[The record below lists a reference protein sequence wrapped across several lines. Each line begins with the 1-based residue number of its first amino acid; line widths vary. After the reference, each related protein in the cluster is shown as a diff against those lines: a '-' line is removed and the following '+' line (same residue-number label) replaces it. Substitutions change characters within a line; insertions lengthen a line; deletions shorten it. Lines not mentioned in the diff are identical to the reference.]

1 MAPTELPFE
10 LRALECIIEDA
21 CLKLEQDFEILHEEV
36 VAAQLAI
43 AAVTGTP
50 ELTRM
55 HRAKRVML
63 RYITRAQELND
74 CLEELIA
81 NEDDLIEMHLSAKF
95 HFQANYRSLLQRG
108 GGGGAAIKRSFAEW
122 RRECGGGDAGT
133 QELEI
138 MLQVYQETIEYLL
151 VEARNLEEGV
161 KDTEEL
167 VSLQLDTQRNKILGV
182 EMVITVA
189 SAFFAFGAFVVGIFG
204 MNFQWEAGILDE
216 QPRSR
221 LLSGRDYFW
230 LTIVATVTTVSHR
243 SLLIDHILPDIQLYM
258 HTAAI
263 IILCFF
269 ALR

>member
-1 MAPTELPFE
+1 
-10 LRALECIIEDA
+10 
-21 CLKLEQDFEILHEEV
+21 
-36 VAAQLAI
+36 
-43 AAVTGTP
+43 
-50 ELTRM
+50 
-55 HRAKRVML
+55 
-63 RYITRAQELND
+63 
-74 CLEELIA
+74 
-81 NEDDLIEMHLSAKF
+81 
-95 HFQANYRSLLQRG
+95 
-108 GGGGAAIKRSFAEW
+108 
-122 RRECGGGDAGT
+122 
-133 QELEI
+133 

-243 SLLIDHILPDIQLYM
+243 SLLDDHILPHIQLYM